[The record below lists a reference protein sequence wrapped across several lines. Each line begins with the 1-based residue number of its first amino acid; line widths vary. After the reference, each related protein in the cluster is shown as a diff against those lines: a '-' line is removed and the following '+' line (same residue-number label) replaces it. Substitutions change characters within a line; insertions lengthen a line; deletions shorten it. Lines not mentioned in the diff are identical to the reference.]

1 MADRKR
7 KADVPQG
14 TLELLILKTLSL
26 EPMHGF
32 GGGGERLA
40 QITRGTFQVNPGSF
54 FPILHRLEEEGWLR
68 GESGR
73 SENNRRAKYYRL
85 TKAGRQKLQQ
95 EERDWRRV
103 VSAVVTVLEAN

>member
-1 MADRKR
+1 MGDRKL
-7 KADVPQG
+7 KTDVPQG

-32 GGGGERLA
+32 GVGERLA
-40 QITRGTFQVNPGSF
+40 QITRGTFKVNPGSF
-54 FPILHRLEEEGWLR
+54 FPILHRLEEEGWLQ
-68 GESGR
+68 GEWGR

-85 TKAGRQKLQQ
+85 TKAGRRKLQQ

-103 VSAVVTVLEAN
+103 VSAIATVLEAS

>member
-1 MADRKR
+1 MPDRKR

-26 EPMHGF
+26 EHMHGF
-32 GGGGERLA
+32 GVGERLA

-54 FPILHRLEEEGWLR
+54 FPILHRLEEEGWLQ
-68 GESGR
+68 GEWGR

-85 TKAGRQKLQQ
+85 TKAGRRKLQQ

-103 VSAVVTVLEAN
+103 VSVIATVLETS